1 MDFHTDLPLR
11 LMFRTAHTHTAP
23 IEPQQITIHTTSTGY
38 GGKPMGNAFGHPH
51 PRPGRVEGCVQVR
64 CWEPAPL
71 AADLE
76 RLGAAEPTRGLRQ
89 LVQALRPDVQAAF
102 LRYRPLELSSER
114 WEKARPLAEDAVA
127 LIAPACRY
135 LAARLLVVVT
145 PFVDWM
151 ITVNGYPPY
160 PRTLFHPAMIRRYI
174 HDPNLPLKDATRR
187 DYRSLLLRISE
198 VILPEQDA
206 LPFTAL
212 NGQQRSTPLTD
223 LELQLLTAWAHGQS
237 TTGRRRDA
245 AAILALAAGAGLDP
259 WEIQHLRTSDIHTG
273 PHGILITVPGRHP
286 RQVPLLQQWE
296 PLLHDAIHDAP
307 HDTWVFGSPTRRPE
321 STNSVTTFIRGSQ
334 TSTSTRPSPN
344 RMRATWL
351 ITHLAAQTPITP
363 LMTAAGLSKIDHP
376 LRMLVHIP
384 ALDTTSHRLAL
395 RAAHRTEKALAL
407 SHAISGEAESM

>member
-174 HDPNLPLKDATRR
+174 TRDDVAWTASTRR
-187 DYRSLLLRISE
+187 TYRSLLMRIS
-198 VILPEQDA
+198 DA
-206 LPFTAL
+206 LIPAAPDLVFPATAA
-212 NGQQRSTPLTD
+212 QTTAAPYSD
-223 LELQLLTAWAHGQS
+223 LDLHLLEAWARGQA
-237 TTGRRRDA
+237 TAARRRSA
-245 AAILALAAGAGLDP
+245 SAVLGLCAGAGLRAG
-259 WEIQHLRTSDIHTG
+259 EVLRVRRTD
-273 PHGILITVPGRHP
+273 ITVDTLGITVAAGEPARV
-286 RQVPLLQQWE
+286 VPVLRRFE
-296 PLLHDAIHDAP
+296 PLLLDAIADIAADA
-307 HDTWVFGSPTRRPE
+307 WVFGSAARVKHGLNTLNTFLRDTARGQEPDP
-321 STNSVTTFIRGSQ
+321 VTT
-334 TSTSTRPSPN
+334 
-344 RMRATWL
+344 RMRNTWI
-351 ITHLAAQTPITP
+351 ITHLTLRTDLRA
-363 LMTAAGLSKIDHP
+363 LMSAAGVTRFENLDQLTAHVPP
-376 LRMLVHIP
+376 LTP
-384 ALDTTSHRLAL
+384 AVYRQQL
-395 RAAHRTEKALAL
+395 RAEIAR
-407 SHAISGEAESM
+407 